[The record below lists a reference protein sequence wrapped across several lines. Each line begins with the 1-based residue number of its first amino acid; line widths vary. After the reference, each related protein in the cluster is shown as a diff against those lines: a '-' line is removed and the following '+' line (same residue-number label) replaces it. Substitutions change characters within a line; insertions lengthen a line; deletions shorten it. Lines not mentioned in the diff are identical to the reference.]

1 MTDVRQTMMPNAPRG
16 VSGSRHFFGG
26 IVARSLGWFDGIR
39 GGSTDRMTH
48 ELDKFKERAE
58 AAGRKA
64 AHWWA
69 SVASDLDGEVGALQ
83 ARIADADKTESRLEK
98 ELGDHRK
105 AHQQANDSHSEARL
119 REAERG
125 LDRVRRERSS
135 LQVQLEQAQAKRKHA
150 YQMARSAAEQHK
162 DYYEGLMRSYCA
174 ANRRAPTLD
183 HLPVVELPDSLK
195 LPTLDPEPTAAS
207 TPAAGTA

>member
-1 MTDVRQTMMPNAPRG
+1 MMPHAPRG
-16 VSGSRHFFGG
+16 VSGRRHFFGG
-26 IVARSLGWFDGIR
+26 IAARSLGWFDGIR

-58 AAGRKA
+58 AAERKA

-69 SVASDLDGEVGALQ
+69 SVASDLDGEVGALS
-83 ARIADADKTESRLEK
+83 ARIDETNKTESRLET
-98 ELGDHRK
+98 ELSAQQK
-105 AHQQANDSHSEARL
+105 AYDKAGESHSEARL

-125 LDRVRRERSS
+125 LDRVRRERSAM
-135 LQVQLEQAQAKRKHA
+135 QVQLEQARAKRKHA

-162 DYYEGLMRSYCA
+162 DYYEGLMRAYCA

-183 HLPVVELPDSLK
+183 HLPVIELPDALK
-195 LPTLDPEPTAAS
+195 QPTLDPEPPAPQ
-207 TPAAGTA
+207 PAAETA